1 MKSGTSGEALAV
13 ELETPGFFAVALQR
27 TLGGGLLAAQ

>member
-13 ELETPGFFAVALQR
+13 ELQTPGFFAIAFER
-27 TLGGGLLAAQ
+27 ALGGGLLAAQ